1 IDLRLYPKYMM
12 DAPSKRRDPRGL
24 GTGLGIGPSWIRPT
38 CHYPCSRGFFM
49 NEHDNKLKELAEL
62 LAASEEKRHHDLVQ
76 QQNVI
81 EAMAADLHR
90 VRRQRDGM

>member
-1 IDLRLYPKYMM
+1 
-12 DAPSKRRDPRGL
+12 
-24 GTGLGIGPSWIRPT
+24 
-38 CHYPCSRGFFM
+38 M
-49 NEHDNKLKELAEL
+49 NEHDDKLKELAGL

-90 VRRQRDGM
+90 VRRQRDGMEQALVAIEAKASQISKSTVELESSAIRLVLEWISATCRDARV

>member
-1 IDLRLYPKYMM
+1 
-12 DAPSKRRDPRGL
+12 
-24 GTGLGIGPSWIRPT
+24 
-38 CHYPCSRGFFM
+38 M

-90 VRRQRDGM
+90 IRRQRDGLEQAIVAIEAKAVHLKSDVDKTSLDDIRLAFEWIAATCRDARV

>member
-1 IDLRLYPKYMM
+1 
-12 DAPSKRRDPRGL
+12 
-24 GTGLGIGPSWIRPT
+24 
-38 CHYPCSRGFFM
+38 M

-62 LAASEEKRHHDLVQ
+62 LIASEEKRHHDLVQ

-90 VRRQRDGM
+90 IRRQRDGLEQAIVAIEAKASQVSKSSIDLEPSAIRLVLEWISATCRDARV

>member
-1 IDLRLYPKYMM
+1 
-12 DAPSKRRDPRGL
+12 
-24 GTGLGIGPSWIRPT
+24 
-38 CHYPCSRGFFM
+38 M
-49 NEHDNKLKELAEL
+49 NEHDDKLKELVEL

-90 VRRQRDGM
+90 VRRQRDGMEQALVAIEAKASQISKSTVELESSAIRLVLEWISATCRDARV